1 MATLADAFDG
11 PPDSPDADSHLI
23 VIPREEWLRAL
34 NGFTRC
40 HDGWLVSLDIIPP
53 QGTPQREFENLPL
66 LGVSTDRLD
75 HDGTLAISVSR
86 SRSEHLTHIVHS
98 VERLSIERT
107 AAGADAA
114 LWIDAQDGTRTVL
127 RFRVAALPET
137 VDGLVCR

>member
-1 MATLADAFDG
+1 MAIIAGAFDG
-11 PPDSPDADSHLI
+11 PPDTTDADSHLI
-23 VIPREEWLRAL
+23 VIPREEWVRAL

-40 HDGWLVSLDIIPP
+40 HDGWLVSFDIIPP

-107 AAGADAA
+107 AAPTLDASDVGSRSVRTTNVIRPMA
-114 LWIDAQDGTRTVL
+114 SCGCGT
-127 RFRVAALPET
+127 
-137 VDGLVCR
+137 